1 MKKAMKKLLCV
12 VLVLMIAIPFAVFP
26 ASAEASAQADTLE
39 PLYEVDFRGN
49 DGTLG
54 AFTKG
59 WKTKIMGT
67 ASSDG
72 KSIVIEKTDTST
84 SSNRYA
90 KSALSATLSTET
102 FSLLDNAYT
111 MVFTLTPEN
120 DLQEIGLLLDHCNG
134 FIITPASNGYRFVE
148 ATGGEGVNDNTW
160 PSDNESYEG
169 EKTLT
174 NTYAIEIATEGEKG
188 NVGDKNWAFTA
199 YNLYCLAD
207 DGEWVCLYELS
218 DEELAAVEWDFGW
231 YVEGGKDLFDEDLC
245 IRFYRNRTSKN
256 SALDKAN
263 NAKMTVSN
271 MSIYGGLAASSG
283 ALNVETRAY
292 YLASD
297 GGLLYTANFNG
308 DSVLQPWDGNWEA
321 WAGMATSD
329 VILGGEAVVL
339 KPTVSSQ
346 AASFRGYMDPTN
358 YPVKGNSYT
367 MVFTATASDKEQ
379 EIGLYAD
386 WSTGYVV
393 IPGKNQ
399 FRYNRTESDRT
410 VNTEIVGYTD
420 YEGTGALTQTYAV
433 EFKLNE
439 DSFSAAEY
447 NLYVAQNGKWV
458 LLYSLDADEL
468 ADGPNWSEGEPEVV
482 IGFYRDSKIANQ
494 NGTVTVSDFKV
505 YKGLAAKSG
514 AAVAPANAVHY
525 SYDDAAYGDLIY
537 VPDFNG
543 DAVLRDPSAGWTGM
557 HTSFN
562 VAADGKTV
570 AIKSTWSSNGK
581 GGVWGAKLNGYGML
595 GNSYTT
601 VFTVTASDN
610 DEEIAFL
617 PDHWAG
623 FAVNPGQNT
632 YRFINTNGADGTDE
646 EIESGTYVGNGALTQ
661 TYAIEIKSEGTSLE
675 DMNLTAYNLY
685 VARNGEWQLVHAFT
699 AAELDEITFDW
710 GAAMDND
717 NDFVLRFY
725 QLRDD
730 DNPNDKMS
738 ISNYALYKG
747 LGATIGAIPAEFNAV
762 SYENAKDGDL
772 LYNVN
777 FSGDSIFSGKDG
789 WAGMDEKNATA
800 TSVDLYTKKDDKAA
814 TEGTLR
820 ANVWGA
826 DLKGYEILGKSFTA
840 VFTVTAS
847 DADQEVG
854 FLPCDWAGFV
864 VTPGANAYRFIT
876 IKDGDSGTEGEY
888 ENVIADGTYNGTG
901 ALTQTYAVEFAS
913 DADGEYLTAYN
924 LYVLM
929 DGVWVLVCELDANQ
943 MDISYF
949 DWFYEYEEGGETLY
963 EEDFTVRFY
972 RSYYVRGEDGWATE
986 EVGNQ
991 TGKITISDMKIYRG
1005 NDILPEVGLINGA
1018 SVRLDDP
1025 TGIRFT
1031 GSITKEYYN
1040 ELSKDGKVVTLGV
1053 LIAPTDY
1060 IFDNQIAFT
1069 KEAFDAARVQYLT
1082 IDGTLREEATYYKV
1096 NCAMVNMN
1104 EGNYERDF
1112 SARLY
1117 VAVDGEIVAYSAYSH
1132 ANNSRSIATVAER
1145 AYNDVSTTQNNA
1157 YKNAITIGDIAVSY
1171 SPYTAEERAILG
1183 TFFDAT
1189 PDSSISVM
1197 TYNIKGTSSD
1207 REEKRD
1213 ITKAYS
1219 FIANSGVDVI
1229 GLQEDDD
1236 YNASAI
1242 LKLNSDYALVSGSKN
1257 GNGNEDNA
1265 ILYNTTKFK
1274 VLNSGGSVYFKK
1286 LVDTKDVYQQ
1296 VFNITVTGK
1305 EYIDTDYDGEVDKA
1319 AGDEVTVNPNFDYD
1333 QMGDEE
1339 GWGSNKEHKGRFF
1352 RWVVLED
1359 IKTGVQYIV
1368 VNTHLHYRK
1377 TSTASDKDSEA
1388 SSPMNKA
1395 VRQAQAMLI
1404 KLWLENDATAK
1415 QYPNSIVMGDLN
1427 GQHDSNVLNSLTDNG
1442 ALRQA
1447 RDEAVM
1453 ILDDWG
1459 TFVES
1464 DANKKL
1470 YMEREKWIFDHVV
1483 YNSDALVAAKYTVV
1497 DNKLTGADAA
1507 KANYPSD
1514 HLPVVAEFYYYN

>member
-12 VLVLMIAIPFAVFP
+12 VLVLMIAIPFAAFP

-59 WKTKIMGT
+59 WKAKMKST

-72 KSIVIEKTDTST
+72 KSIVIEKSDTST
-84 SSNRYA
+84 SSNRYV
-90 KSALSATLSTET
+90 KSTVSATLSTET

-160 PSDNESYEG
+160 PSDNEYYEG

-174 NTYAIEIATEGEKG
+174 NTYAVEIATEGEKG
-188 NVGDKNWAFTA
+188 NAGDKNWEFTA

-218 DEELAAVEWDFGW
+218 DEELADVAWDFGW
-231 YVEGGKDLFDEDLC
+231 YEEDGADLFDEDFC

-263 NAKMTVSN
+263 NAQMTVSN

-297 GGLLYTANFNG
+297 GDLLYTANFNG
-308 DSVLQPWDGNWEA
+308 GDGKITPYEGNWEG
-321 WAGMATSD
+321 WAGMTTSD
-329 VILGGEAVVL
+329 VILGGKAIEL
-339 KPTVSSQ
+339 KPNKNNSNE
-346 AASFRGYMDPTN
+346 ASTWRAIMDTTN

-367 MVFTATASDKEQ
+367 MAFTVTASDKDQ
-379 EIGLYAD
+379 EIGLYPD
-386 WSTGYVV
+386 WSSGFVV
-393 IPGKNQ
+393 VPGKNQ
-399 FRYNRTESDRT
+399 FKYNQTPSPRTSN
-410 VNTEIVGYTD
+410 NTIVDYTE
-420 YEGTGALTQTYAV
+420 YEGTYSLTQTYAV

-439 DSFSAAEY
+439 DSFSVAEY
-447 NLYVAQNGKWV
+447 NLYVAQDGKWV
-458 LLYSLDADEL
+458 LLYSLNATEL
-468 ADGPNWSEGEPEVV
+468 ATGPCWSNIDYELM

-494 NGTVTVSDFKV
+494 TSGTVTVSDFKV

-514 AAVAPANAVHY
+514 AAVAPANAVYY

-543 DAVLRDPSAGWTGM
+543 DAVLSDLKAGWTGM
-557 HTSFN
+557 HSSFN

-570 AIKSTWSSNGK
+570 TIKSTWSDSGK

-601 VFTVTASDN
+601 VFTVTASDDN
-610 DEEIAFL
+610 EEIGFL

-646 EIESGTYVGNGALTQ
+646 EIASGTYVGNGALTQ

-685 VARNGEWQLVHAFT
+685 VARNGEWQLVRAFT

-717 NDFVLRFY
+717 NDFVVRFY

-730 DNPNDKMS
+730 NNDNNIMR

-777 FSGDSIFSGKDG
+777 FEGDSIFSGKDG
-789 WAGMDEKNATA
+789 WAGMDEKNKTA
-800 TSVDLYTKKDDKAA
+800 TSVDLYTKKDDDGASPW
-814 TEGTLR
+814 R
-820 ANVWGA
+820 NNVWGA
-826 DLKGYEILGKSFTA
+826 DLKGYAILGKSFTT

-864 VTPGANAYRFIT
+864 VTPGKNAYRFIT
-876 IKDGDSGTEGEY
+876 TKNSGGTDGAY
-888 ENVIADGTYNGTG
+888 ENVIVSGTYNGTG
-901 ALTQTYAVEFAS
+901 ALTQNYAVEFAS
-913 DADGEYLTAYN
+913 DADGECLTAYN

-1040 ELSKDGKVVTLGV
+1040 ELSKDDKVVTLGV

-1117 VAVDGEIVAYSAYSH
+1117 VAVDGKIVAYSAYSH

-1145 AYNDVSTTQNNA
+1145 AYNDVSTTQNGA

-1183 TFFDAT
+1183 TFFDVEDPT

-1207 REEKRD
+1207 RETKRD

-1242 LKLNSDYALVSGSKN
+1242 LALNSDYALVSGSNN

-1274 VLNSGGSVYFKK
+1274 VVNSGGSVYFKK

-1296 VFNITVTGK
+1296 VLNITVTGK
-1305 EYIDTDYDGEVDKA
+1305 EYIDTDSDGKVDTA
-1319 AGDEVTVNPNFDYD
+1319 AGEEVTVSPNFDYD

-1339 GWGSNKEHKGRFF
+1339 GWLWNKEDKGRFF

-1359 IKTGVQYIV
+1359 LETGVQYIV

-1377 TSTASDKDSEA
+1377 TSTASDKDSNA
-1388 SSPMNKA
+1388 SSPNNKA

-1404 KLWLENDATAK
+1404 KLWLENDDTAK
-1415 QYPNSIVMGDLN
+1415 NYANAIVMGDLN
-1427 GQHDSNVLNSLTDNG
+1427 GQHDSNVLKSLTDNG

-1447 RDEAVM
+1447 RNTAVM
-1453 ILDDWG
+1453 IGDDWG
-1459 TFVES
+1459 TLVGAE
-1464 DANKKL
+1464 D
-1470 YMEREKWIFDHVV
+1470 YMERQKWIFDHVV
-1483 YNSDALVAAKYTVV
+1483 YNSDALVAAKFTVV

-1514 HLPVVAEFYYYN
+1514 HLPVAAEFYYYN